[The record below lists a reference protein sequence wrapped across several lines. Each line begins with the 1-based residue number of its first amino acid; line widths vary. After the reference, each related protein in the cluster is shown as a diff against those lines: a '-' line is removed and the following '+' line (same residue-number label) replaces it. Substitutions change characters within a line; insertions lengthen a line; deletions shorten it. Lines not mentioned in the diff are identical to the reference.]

1 MRLHHVGIVVR
12 DLREYSASCVAFL
25 GLHPATE
32 VFHDPIQKVR
42 VQFWRD
48 DTGHLLELVEP
59 AAPDSPVN
67 EALRKGGGLNHLCFE
82 VDDIETDLRAALD
95 RGALPVTG
103 IAPAVAFE
111 GRRIAFL
118 FLPDLNLVEFVEAAR
133 E

>member
-12 DLREYSASCVAFL
+12 DLQAYGASCEAFL
-25 GLHPATE
+25 GLRPATV

-42 VQFWRD
+42 VQFWCD
-48 DTGHLLELVEP
+48 DTGHMLELVEP
-59 AAPDSPVN
+59 AAPDSPIN

-82 VDDIETDLRAALD
+82 VDDIEADLRASLD

-118 FLPDLNLVEFVEAAR
+118 FLPDLNLVEFVEASR
-133 E
+133 K